1 MAHLCYILDTSRDFY
16 FPGMYNKKFT
26 CSARLALNQLC
37 TFSTRAGIL
46 CQNFEIGTLS
56 PPLTRPG
63 ILCRVSPPRTYSPQE
78 TFQPRSQD
86 SLTLPWFSLAFRLN
100 ISALK
105 TMRMGRPYHTKI
117 FFKCKTFDLGK
128 WESDKRKQG
137 ERGEAGETVHQD
149 ARFHLPLL

>member
-56 PPLTRPG
+56 PPSNQTWDPLSSLSASHLLAPRDLPAPLPG
-63 ILCRVSPPRTYSPQE
+63 FIDVAMILLGIQVEHKCSE
-78 TFQPRSQD
+78 
-86 SLTLPWFSLAFRLN
+86 N
-100 ISALK
+100 NG
-105 TMRMGRPYHTKI
+105 MGRPYCRRLKY
-117 FFKCKTFDLGK
+117 L
-128 WESDKRKQG
+128 
-137 ERGEAGETVHQD
+137 V
-149 ARFHLPLL
+149 